1 MEVDLHAWDK
11 YTDDYDWGFENGDRK
26 GFENALVE
34 VLTPVS
40 RVIQWLFCDREYSFF
55 VDADSVADE
64 NRRGN
69 TDQLAIYGAE
79 GYAFGIVPI
88 LEAFNAPNIVKPE
101 DYSKTAYEDKSA
113 ALRNLVSPLLD
124 MVDELMDDTPRE
136 LFELLPSVIYF
147 INCNGLDTCFRNIL
161 HAVYRIF
168 DALEPITGKI
178 DLYEIIGMDLATIN
192 FEFLFNKLIDLI
204 NDATGFRFTTMLG
217 DAVAELTQGEVI
229 SFTSLNGRQAY
240 TMRYAGVNDY
250 ADMLTILI
258 RLILRFLSLD
268 GNAKILMDIMQQ
280 QFQMSPEDYEI
291 VYSIL
296 QTYAKWSA
304 SNLNLQVVMVSIY
317 YYVFGSAIASDKGVE
332 AYDKVNG
339 KWKTVVNK
347 LSNLD
352 NPIAKEVL
360 NELLDIADEKTGDV
374 ISSDGIA
381 ANGLIKFFKM
391 IADWFMKIINAIKS
405 FFNRK

>member
-1 MEVDLHAWDK
+1 
-11 YTDDYDWGFENGDRK
+11 
-26 GFENALVE
+26 
-34 VLTPVS
+34 
-40 RVIQWLFCDREYSFF
+40 
-55 VDADSVADE
+55 
-64 NRRGN
+64 
-69 TDQLAIYGAE
+69 
-79 GYAFGIVPI
+79 
-88 LEAFNAPNIVKPE
+88 
-101 DYSKTAYEDKSA
+101 
-113 ALRNLVSPLLD
+113 

-339 KWKTVVNK
+339 K
-347 LSNLD
+347 
-352 NPIAKEVL
+352 
-360 NELLDIADEKTGDV
+360 
-374 ISSDGIA
+374 
-381 ANGLIKFFKM
+381 
-391 IADWFMKIINAIKS
+391 
-405 FFNRK
+405 